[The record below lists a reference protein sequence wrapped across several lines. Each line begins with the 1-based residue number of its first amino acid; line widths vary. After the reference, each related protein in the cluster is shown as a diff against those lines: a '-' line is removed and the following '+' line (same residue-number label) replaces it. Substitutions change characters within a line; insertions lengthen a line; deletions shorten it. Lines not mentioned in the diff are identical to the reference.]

1 MEELY
6 KALDEV
12 IYYITDSKEYKL
24 CLELKDRMSSNSD
37 INDKIVKIKKLQK
50 EYIKSNY
57 DEAKKQE
64 LDKINEELLKIPI
77 YKVYLDN
84 LEVVNQMIDY
94 VKDSLN
100 DYFYKLFNE

>member
-6 KALDEV
+6 KALDEL

>member
-37 INDKIVKIKKLQK
+37 VNDKIVKIKKLQK

>member
-1 MEELY
+1 
-6 KALDEV
+6 
-12 IYYITDSKEYKL
+12 
-24 CLELKDRMSSNSD
+24 MSSNSD

>member
-64 LDKINEELLKIPI
+64 LNKINEELLKIPI

>member
-84 LEVVNQMIDY
+84 LEVVNQIIDY

>member
-77 YKVYLDN
+77 YKIYLDN